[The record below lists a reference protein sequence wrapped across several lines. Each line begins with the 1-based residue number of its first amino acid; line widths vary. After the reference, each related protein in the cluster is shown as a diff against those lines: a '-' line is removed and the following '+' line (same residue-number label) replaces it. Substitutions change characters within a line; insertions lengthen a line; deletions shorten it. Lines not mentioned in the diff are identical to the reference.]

1 MPLGTSNNDP
11 QKLTISRTKVG
22 LVALGC
28 VAAAIGLR
36 FGLPSDDRKELWV
49 TAFGRSGLVMT
60 ALWIALPS
68 KGKSGSVASVTPST
82 ALGAVLAILAIS
94 ARPQILIRLIPV
106 FVALGV
112 VAHYLRPKPK
122 QRDERPDRSNWM
134 K

>member
-1 MPLGTSNNDP
+1 MQTPLPNDEP

-22 LVALGC
+22 LVALLC
-28 VAAAIGLR
+28 VSAAIGLR
-36 FGLPSDDRKELWV
+36 FGLPNDDRKELWV

-60 ALWIALPS
+60 ALWIALPA
-68 KGKSGSVASVTPST
+68 KGKSGALTSVTPST
-82 ALGAVLAILAIS
+82 ALGALLAIIAVS
-94 ARPQILIRLIPV
+94 ARPQILLRLMPV

-122 QRDERPDRSNWM
+122 RRDERPDRSTWT